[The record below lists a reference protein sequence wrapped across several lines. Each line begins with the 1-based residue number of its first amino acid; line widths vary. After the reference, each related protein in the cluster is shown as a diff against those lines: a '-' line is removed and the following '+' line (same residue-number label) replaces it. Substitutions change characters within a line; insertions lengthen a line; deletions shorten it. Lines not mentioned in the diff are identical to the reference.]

1 MTVNGHALG
10 RARMGPHSHV
20 SARTSVALASRGTGR
35 LKHLRTYVAPALTS
49 AFDTTA
55 TSGDPSLLGR
65 SLGRLGG
72 GLGEED
78 SAVRTGQIRTTV
90 IGQSDDSGQV
100 SATRPHR
107 RGVAARLANVTW
119 AAALIVA
126 ACTGATPTPP
136 TGAITPGAITP
147 GAATAPAPAAT
158 GTPATTAVAVT
169 PAGTVTATVPGVSQP
184 PVSEA
189 CSGTPKTGGT
199 VAVINDGG
207 GTNPIT
213 MNEVLIWNIFDALLQ
228 QDITGAL
235 HPGIAETYDVSSDG
249 LTYTFHLRKNAMWTD
264 GNPVDSAD
272 VAFTY
277 EKVLDPDITAANAQF
292 FTGVLTSIKAVD
304 QWTVQF
310 VLTHPY
316 SQIVQYFAQQRI
328 APQRLFKPLSDQEIN
343 TKYTQDAP
351 ITSGP
356 FKVQTVVPNQVVK
369 TVRNDAYYF
378 PQGSNDYRTV
388 PYVDGLDFYP
398 FGDPQANVI
407 SMQNGTR
414 DVYALTMT
422 LPEYQQISVLKNLTT
437 TVHPVG
443 IYNYLWLNNQNPL
456 FSDVSV
462 RQAMVYAIDRQTIV
476 DQLLSPIATVMTS
489 FIDPSS
495 SVYDPNL
502 PQYGYD
508 AGKAKSMLAAAG
520 WTPGAD
526 GILTKDGQRFSF
538 TTIVTTAT
546 FGVQVIEPIQEY
558 LKAVGIEMKVR
569 GISGT
574 SVTQA
579 ELTSNM
585 QSGEFVAAE
594 TNDGY
599 EVYPDRRHRWL
610 STLVPPKGNN
620 FARYQ
625 NPELDA
631 LLNDAE
637 AKPEGSP
644 EQTAD
649 YMKIQEILWN
659 DVPVIPMY
667 YPLMVQA
674 VNNAVCGAE
683 QGSVY
688 ILQTASKWWV
698 QGR

>member
-1 MTVNGHALG
+1 MTI
-10 RARMGPHSHV
+10 
-20 SARTSVALASRGTGR
+20 
-35 LKHLRTYVAPALTS
+35 
-49 AFDTTA
+49 
-55 TSGDPSLLGR
+55 
-65 SLGRLGG
+65 
-72 GLGEED
+72 
-78 SAVRTGQIRTTV
+78 GQIRKA
-90 IGQSDDSGQV
+90 
-100 SATRPHR
+100 SATRPGHHGLAR
-107 RGVAARLANVTW
+107 RLANMTW
-119 AAALIVA
+119 ATALIVA
-126 ACTGATPTPP
+126 ACGGTTPTATTGGSTSGATS
-136 TGAITPGAITP
+136 
-147 GAATAPAPAAT
+147 PAAT
-158 GTPATTAVAVT
+158 GARAT
-169 PAGTVTATVPGVSQP
+169 PAGSTVAPATPAGSTAAPATPAGSTAAPTPAETAAASVPVASQP
-184 PVSEA
+184 PVSAA
-189 CSGTPKTGGT
+189 CSGAPKTGGT

-213 MNEVLIWNIFDALLQ
+213 ENEVLIWNIFDALLQ

-235 HPGIAETYDVSSDG
+235 HPGLAETYDVSPDG
-249 LTYTFHLRKNAMWTD
+249 LTYTFHLRKNALWTD

-277 EKVLDPDITAANAQF
+277 EKVLDPNITAANAQF
-292 FTGVLTSIKAVD
+292 FTGALTSVKAVD
-304 QWTVQF
+304 QWTVAF
-310 VLTHPY
+310 VLAHPY
-316 SQIVQYFAQQRI
+316 SQIVEYFAQQRI
-328 APQRLFKPLSDQEIN
+328 APQRLFGPLTDQEIN

-356 FKVQTVVPNQVVK
+356 FKVQSVVPNQVVK
-369 TVRNDAYYF
+369 TVRNDQYYF

-388 PYVDGLDFYP
+388 PYIDELDFYP

-422 LPEYQQISVLKNLTT
+422 LPEYQQISAFQNLTT

-443 IYNYLWLNNQNPL
+443 IYNYLWLNNKKPL
-456 FSDVSV
+456 FTDVSV
-462 RQAMVYAIDRQTIV
+462 RQAMVYAIDRQTLV
-476 DQLLSPIATVMTS
+476 NQLLAPIATVMTS
-489 FIDPSS
+489 FVDPSS
-495 SVYDPNL
+495 SVYNANL
-502 PQYGYD
+502 PQYGYNVD
-508 AGKAKSMLAAAG
+508 KAKGLLAAAG

-538 TTIVTTAT
+538 TTLVTTAT
-546 FGVQVIEPIQEY
+546 FGVQVIEPIQAY
-558 LKAVGIEMKVR
+558 LKAVGIEMNVK

-579 ELTSNM
+579 ELTADM
-585 QSGEFVAAE
+585 QSAEFVSAE

-610 STLVPPKGNN
+610 STLIPPNGNN

-625 NPELDA
+625 NPALDA

-637 AKPEGSP
+637 AKAEGSA

-649 YMKIQEILWN
+649 YTKIQEILWN
-659 DVPVIPMY
+659 DVPVVPMY

-674 VNNAVCGAE
+674 VNNAVCGTE

-698 QGR
+698 TGR